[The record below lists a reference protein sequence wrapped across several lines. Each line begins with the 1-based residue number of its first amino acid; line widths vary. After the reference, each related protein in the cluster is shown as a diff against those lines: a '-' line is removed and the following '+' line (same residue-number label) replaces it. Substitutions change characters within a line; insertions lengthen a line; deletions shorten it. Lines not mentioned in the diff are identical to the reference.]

1 MHAVVFAIH
10 AKFKFN
16 NFQIFLF
23 LVQCPEQFE
32 YFNEY
37 LNKNYKYTI
46 GLFYFYSFMGRD
58 KIFFNMSYFF
68 LDFVYVLCLM

>member
-46 GLFYFYSFMGRD
+46 GLFIFILSWEETRYFLICH
-58 KIFFNMSYFF
+58 IFF
-68 LDFVYVLCLM
+68 